1 MEVLAQCGDAF
12 PEAVAW
18 SVDYLQPFE
27 GSLFRLRKR
36 GHANQHP
43 EAMLDLVDTVV
54 GPNGL
59 PAQHRPKLH
68 EIRKEV
74 RETRPAMATD
84 PRFQRLFGI
93 AIQ

>member
-1 MEVLAQCGDAF
+1 MCCDAF

-27 GSLFRLRKR
+27 GNLFRLRES

-68 EIRKEV
+68 EILKEM
-74 RETRPAMATD
+74 REARPAVAPD
-84 PRFQRLFGI
+84 PRFQRLFEI